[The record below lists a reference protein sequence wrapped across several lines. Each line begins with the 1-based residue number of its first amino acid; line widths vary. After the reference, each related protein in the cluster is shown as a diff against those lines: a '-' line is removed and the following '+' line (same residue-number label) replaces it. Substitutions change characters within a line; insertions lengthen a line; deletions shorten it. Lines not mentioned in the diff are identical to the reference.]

1 MNRGVQL
8 TTAAVMLI
16 AALSSPLAASAT
28 STSSPSPTPLVGT
41 HWVLTGPGAVGAA
54 SASVSITALFDG
66 KTVSGE
72 SGCNAYH
79 APYQARGR
87 RMTIGKSVAT
97 TLRACPPG
105 PTAVERT
112 YLQRL
117 RRVTAFRISGKTL
130 SLSSRT
136 NQVLLTYRASVGAE
150 EIVGRWEVTG
160 YYTGTAIS
168 SVIANSSITAEFSA
182 TDVSGDGG
190 CNLYSGPYQVTGSTI
205 SIGPLNSTQRA
216 CADIAVDTQ
225 ERQYLTAL
233 ELAASFSVTGSRLD
247 LLRDDGGIAVTFV
260 AATT

>member
-1 MNRGVQL
+1 VRRAIPWA
-8 TTAAVMLI
+8 TAAVAVTTM
-16 AALSSPLAASAT
+16 LSSPVAAGAA
-28 STSSPSPTPLVGT
+28 STSSPMPLVGT
-41 HWVLTGPGAVGAA
+41 HWVLTGPRAVGAA
-54 SASVSITALFDG
+54 SANVTVTALFDG

-79 APYQARGR
+79 APYTVNGR
-87 RMTIGKSVAT
+87 RMTIGKDVAT

-117 RRVTAFRISGKTL
+117 RRVTGFRIRGKTL

-136 NQVLLTYRASVGAE
+136 NEVLLTYRASVGAE
-150 EIVGRWEVTG
+150 QIIGRWEATG

-168 SVIANSSITAEFSA
+168 SVVPNSTITAEFTA

-190 CNLYSGPYQVTGSTI
+190 CNMYSGPYQVSGSTI
-205 SIGPLNSTQRA
+205 SIGPLNSTLRA
-216 CADIAVDTQ
+216 CADEAVNTQ
-225 ERQYLTAL
+225 ETQYLTAL

-247 LLRDDGGIAVTFV
+247 LLRADGGIAASFEAPTK
-260 AATT
+260 